1 MQMAQ
6 FDVKIAKSILLHFH
20 LICLRILTKELCRM
34 ELEMILS
41 FLTASVVLS
50 IMPGPDNIF
59 VLTESVSSGQRTGL
73 AISLGLSLGVLV
85 HTSAAALGLSIIIQ
99 QSALVF
105 SIIKY
110 MGAAYLFYLAISA
123 LRSKGDGNQDESIK
137 QEVPMGAFK
146 LVRKGFLM
154 NVLNPKVSLFFI
166 AFLPQFISKSD
177 ISISVQMIVL
187 GIIFMIQA
195 WLVFSLIAI
204 LSGRLNRY
212 LNSQK
217 FWKITQWSKFGVLS
231 VLASLLLLSEK

>member
-1 MQMAQ
+1 
-6 FDVKIAKSILLHFH
+6 
-20 LICLRILTKELCRM
+20 
-34 ELEMILS
+34 MILS

-123 LRSKGDGNQDESIK
+123 LRSKGEGIQDESIK

-166 AFLPQFISKSD
+166 AFLPQFISKSG
-177 ISISVQMIVL
+177 IAISVQMIVL

-195 WLVFSLIAI
+195 LIVFSLIAI